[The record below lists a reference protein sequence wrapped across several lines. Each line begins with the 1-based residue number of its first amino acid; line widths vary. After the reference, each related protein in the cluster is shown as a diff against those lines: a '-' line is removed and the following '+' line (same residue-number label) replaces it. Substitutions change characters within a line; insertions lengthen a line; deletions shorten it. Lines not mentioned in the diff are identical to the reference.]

1 MKSIKTLIPAEDVLT
16 TEMEDVLGGI
26 HIIVKVCKDG
36 DDKETGFPNI
46 PFLFL
51 KFLYKTF

>member
-36 DDKETGFPNI
+36 DDKKRAFPTSLS
-46 PFLFL
+46 FF
-51 KFLYKTF
+51 

>member
-36 DDKETGFPNI
+36 DDKKRAFPTSLSI
-46 PFLFL
+46 F
-51 KFLYKTF
+51 